1 MSIKPIKRPEKG
13 IVKLH
18 LLSFGA
24 PYESFK
30 NAHKRFYANAR
41 SFNSFDS
48 ISIFSE
54 KTIYKFCKDITK
66 YKDTLSRTKGYGYWV
81 WKYFLISELMNVV
94 EENDIILY
102 ADIGCT
108 FNKKGSKKFKEY
120 IAKTK
125 ENGALTFELEH
136 QEFKYT
142 KKDTYVEVF
151 GDSLENYYSPQRL
164 AGIFFVANNKFNKL
178 IIEEI
183 KRIAISDDFQL
194 LSDKNSQLKNHEG
207 FIEHR
212 HDQSLFSL
220 ICKKYNLLTLKD
232 ETYFRNFQ
240 KEGIKF
246 PIWASRNRNNIT
258 IKERKNYYFYK
269 YVSPLKCY
277 A

>member
-1 MSIKPIKRPEKG
+1 MKTLSFEILKKSTPKT
-13 IVKLH
+13 H

-30 NAHKRFYANAR
+30 NAHKRFYVNAR
-41 SFNSFDS
+41 SFKSFDS

-54 KTIYKFCKDITK
+54 KTIYKFCKDFAK
-66 YKDTLSRTKGYGYWV
+66 YKDKLSRTKGYGYWV
-81 WKYFLISELMNVV
+81 WKYFLISELMNLV
-94 EENDIILY
+94 EENDIIIY

-108 FNKKGSKKFKEY
+108 FNKIGYKRFKEY
-120 IAKTK
+120 ITKTQ
-125 ENGALTFELEH
+125 ENGALTFELAH

-151 GDSLENYYSPQRL
+151 GDLLENYFSPQRL
-164 AGIFFVANNKFNKL
+164 AGIFFLTNNKYNKS

-183 KRIAISDDFQL
+183 NKIATLDDFHFV
-194 LSDKNSQLKNHEG
+194 SDKKSRLKNHEE

-220 ICKKYNLLTLKD
+220 ICKKYDLPTLED
-232 ETYFRNFQ
+232 ETYFKNFH
-240 KEGIKF
+240 KDGTKF
-246 PIWASRNRNNIT
+246 PIWATRNKKKIT
-258 IKERKNYYFYK
+258 EIERKKYFFYK
-269 YVSPLKCY
+269 YINPMKSY